1 MKLKII
7 INEMDKERGWKVFQ
21 LLDPVGI
28 IQDPAPGAEIVENE
42 LKGLLL
48 RTVSQTKSD
57 NVFIICQIHF
67 FREKRQNVPLED
79 TLIDVPGEL
88 LYLGFLCRWVLAA
101 GTTFL

>member
-28 IQDPAPGAEIVENE
+28 IKDLAPGIETVENE
-42 LKGLLL
+42 LRGLLL
-48 RTVSQTKSD
+48 RTVRQTKSD
-57 NVFIICQIHF
+57 IVFIICQIHF
-67 FREKRQNVPLED
+67 LGEKRQNIPLED

-88 LYLGFLCRWVLAA
+88 LYLGFLCKWVLAA
-101 GTTFL
+101 GTSFL